1 MIDSENNSANTEDY
15 IIILTTIAS
24 NQKAEQIASKLV
36 KLNLAACIQIDKV
49 RSIYFWKNDICKS
62 SEYRLMIKTIST
74 NYQNIE
80 NVIRQLSDYDN
91 PQIIQLKMSAGSNE
105 YLNWI
110 SKSCKKQNQQTTF
123 SKILRK
129 KNTMIAGLF
138 NGKVIAHFLFDV

>member
-15 IIILTTIAS
+15 IIILTTIAA

-91 PQIIQLKMSAGSNE
+91 PQIVQLKLSAGSNE

-110 SKSCKKQNQQTTF
+110 SKSCKKQNQ
-123 SKILRK
+123 
-129 KNTMIAGLF
+129 
-138 NGKVIAHFLFDV
+138 